1 MKFPKNN
8 SVFSSAIGATPNP
21 IDKKKYFY
29 PTPQPAPAP
38 APTPITPPL
47 PINQDLPG
55 GVNNGLLNFTLQRQ
69 TTQQSNSNAGLGSP
83 GYGQTENRTQRPP
96 EPQNTTK
103 GAPILETT
111 KKETEKTEEKP
122 VSLSWFKK
130 NQNIIVGIVVVIAI
144 SVAVYFYAKN
154 QK

>member
-47 PINQDLPG
+47 PINEQWI
-55 GVNNGLLNFTLQRQ
+55 VEFYFAKANN
-69 TTQQSNSNAGLGSP
+69 A
-83 GYGQTENRTQRPP
+83 
-96 EPQNTTK
+96 TK
-103 GAPILETT
+103 
-111 KKETEKTEEKP
+111 
-122 VSLSWFKK
+122 
-130 NQNIIVGIVVVIAI
+130 
-144 SVAVYFYAKN
+144 
-154 QK
+154 